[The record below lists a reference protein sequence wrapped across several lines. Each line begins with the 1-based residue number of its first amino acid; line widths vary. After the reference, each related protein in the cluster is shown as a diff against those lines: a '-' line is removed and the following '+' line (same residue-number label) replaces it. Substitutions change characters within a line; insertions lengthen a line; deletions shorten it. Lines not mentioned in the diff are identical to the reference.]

1 MRLKFNN
8 GNLALLCDNC
18 GTIIATGRRIPDTVF
33 ADGSTNLYFCSDEC
47 KLEFSKDSKS
57 TPELSQE
64 TDGKTQNNRENL

>member
-33 ADGSTNLYFCSDEC
+33 ADGSKDLYFCNEEC
-47 KLEFSKDSKS
+47 KLKFSKDSETS
-57 TPELSQE
+57 HVLSQE